1 MNYEKVSVY
10 INEAEQWQN
19 RPLYLELLNLL
30 KKHSVVNGVIFRA
43 VAGFPLAERAKS
55 SLFHLSKKLPL
66 IVQFIDSVDGVDA
79 LLPELKK
86 MVPHHFII
94 RKPIEIISW
103 GDIP

>member
-1 MNYEKVSVY
+1 MNYEKVSLY

-19 RPLYLELLNLL
+19 RPLYLELLDML
-30 KKHSVVNGVIFRA
+30 KKHSVVEGIIFRG
-43 VAGFPLAERAKS
+43 VAGFPLVERVKP

-66 IVQFIDSVDGVDA
+66 IVQFIDSADGVEA
-79 LLPELKK
+79 LIPELKK

-103 GDIP
+103 DE